1 MTEQQNNSE
10 NDAAAKVLAALQ
22 SLGIEHEVMECDPEL
37 ADTALFCEH
46 YNIPPEVSANVIIA
60 AGKSDPRQYAACV
73 LLATTR
79 LDVNKCVRKKMGV
92 KKCSFASAEETK
104 ALTGME
110 IGGVTALGLPESLPL
125 MVDSK
130 VMQCDYIILGG
141 GSRSLKIKISPTVFD
156 LTPNT
161 EIVEGLAPEAT

>member
-1 MTEQQNNSE
+1 MTEQPINPPD
-10 NDAAAKVLAALQ
+10 DAAAKVLATLQ
-22 SLGIEHEVMECDPEL
+22 SIGIEHEVMECDPEL

-46 YNIPPEVSANVIIA
+46 YDIPAEVSANVIIA

-125 MVDSK
+125 WVDSK
-130 VMQCDYIILGG
+130 VLKCDYIILGG
-141 GSRSLKIKISPTVFD
+141 GSRSIKIKISPAVFE

-161 EIVEGLAPEAT
+161 EIVEGLALAAA

>member
-1 MTEQQNNSE
+1 MTEQPINPPG
-10 NDAAAKVLAALQ
+10 DAAAKVLATLQ

-141 GSRSLKIKISPTVFD
+141 GSRSIKIKISPAVFE

>member
-1 MTEQQNNSE
+1 MTEQQNNPP
-10 NDAAAKVLAALQ
+10 DDTAAKVLATLQ
-22 SLGIEHEVMECDPEL
+22 SLGIEHEVMDCDPEL

-92 KKCSFASAEETK
+92 KKCSFASAEETQ

-130 VMQCDYIILGG
+130 VMLCDYIILGG
-141 GSRSLKIKISPTVFD
+141 GSRSIKIKISPAVFE

>member
-1 MTEQQNNSE
+1 MTDLANNAPD
-10 NDAAAKVLAALQ
+10 DAAAKVLATLQ
-22 SLGIEHEVMECDPEL
+22 SLGIEHEVMDCDPEL
-37 ADTALFCEH
+37 ADTAVFCAH

-92 KKCSFASAEETK
+92 KKCSFASADETK

-125 MVDSK
+125 WIDSK

-141 GSRSLKIKISPTVFD
+141 GSRSIKIRISPAVFD

-161 EIVEGLAPEAT
+161 EIVEGLALEAA

>member
-1 MTEQQNNSE
+1 MTEQQNNPPD
-10 NDAAAKVLAALQ
+10 DAAAKVLATLQ
-22 SLGIEHEVMECDPEL
+22 SLGIEHEVMGCDPEL

-46 YNIPPEVSANVIIA
+46 YNITPEVSANVIIA
-60 AGKSDPRQYAACV
+60 AGKSDQRQYAACV

-92 KKCSFASAEETK
+92 KKCSFASAEETQ

-141 GSRSLKIKISPTVFD
+141 GSRSIKIKISPTVFE

>member
-1 MTEQQNNSE
+1 MTEQQHNLRD
-10 NDAAAKVLAALQ
+10 DAAAKVLATLQ
-22 SLGIEHEVMECDPEL
+22 SLGIDHEVMECDPEL

-92 KKCSFASAEETK
+92 KKCSFASAEETQ

-141 GSRSLKIKISPTVFD
+141 GSRSIKIKIAPAVFD

-161 EIVEGLAPEAT
+161 EIVEGLALAAA

>member
-1 MTEQQNNSE
+1 MTDLANNAPD
-10 NDAAAKVLAALQ
+10 DAAAKVLATLQ
-22 SLGIEHEVMECDPEL
+22 SLGIEHEVMDCDPEL
-37 ADTALFCEH
+37 ADTAVFCAH

-79 LDVNKCVRKKMGV
+79 LNVNKCVRKKMGV
-92 KKCSFASAEETK
+92 KKCSFASADETK
-104 ALTGME
+104 TLTGME

-125 MVDSK
+125 WIDSK

-141 GSRSLKIKISPTVFD
+141 GSRSIKIKISPAVFE

-161 EIVEGLAPEAT
+161 EIVEGLALEAT

>member
-1 MTEQQNNSE
+1 VTDLANNPPD
-10 NDAAAKVLAALQ
+10 DAAAKVLATLQ
-22 SLGIEHEVMECDPEL
+22 SLSIEHEVMDCDPEL
-37 ADTALFCEH
+37 ADTAVFCEH

-92 KKCSFASAEETK
+92 KKCSFASADETK
-104 ALTGME
+104 DLTGME

-125 MVDSK
+125 WIDSK

-141 GSRSLKIKISPTVFD
+141 GSRSIKIKISPVVFD
-156 LTPNT
+156 HTPNT
-161 EIVEGLAPEAT
+161 EIIEGLALETA